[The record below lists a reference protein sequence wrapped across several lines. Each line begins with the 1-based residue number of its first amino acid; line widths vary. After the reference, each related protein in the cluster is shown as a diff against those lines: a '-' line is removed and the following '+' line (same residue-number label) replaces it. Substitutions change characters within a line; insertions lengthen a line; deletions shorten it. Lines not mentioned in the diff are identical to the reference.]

1 MLELLGL
8 FGIILTA
15 LTFGSIIGLTLRFQI
30 PSKKTTAFTIIVYG
44 FSIFISTYSL
54 LYTNILHKTINDY
67 NSSIFVVISLLII
80 FTGFITFRKKE
91 NIYQE
96 RGKLS
101 LPSLILPFIC
111 GFGAVVTTTILIFPL
126 TGISAVS
133 MGLFTAIFLSLAITA
148 FYLAFSKVL
157 RIFKK
162 PCPLLLGN
170 FMLFVG
176 LYYLAFA
183 IIFPNIT
190 AVLSSKMNLIDIPSV
205 WILIYAF
212 ITVIVLSVIG
222 FFTAKKHSP
231 LLQ

>member
-1 MLELLGL
+1 
-8 FGIILTA
+8 
-15 LTFGSIIGLTLRFQI
+15 
-30 PSKKTTAFTIIVYG
+30 
-44 FSIFISTYSL
+44 
-54 LYTNILHKTINDY
+54 
-67 NSSIFVVISLLII
+67 
-80 FTGFITFRKKE
+80 
-91 NIYQE
+91 
-96 RGKLS
+96 
-101 LPSLILPFIC
+101 
-111 GFGAVVTTTILIFPL
+111 
-126 TGISAVS
+126 

-205 WILIYAF
+205 WTLIYAF